1 MRRLGLALLA
11 VACASQAWSGEFTAR
26 RVLDDVRAY
35 AGDAAGQ
42 PECTGTFDQTC
53 SIGLGRSFIVRT
65 VAANTGELIVLQ
77 IVHNEMFV
85 DTAEQASDFV
95 LAVIRAIGGAD
106 NAETI
111 AGLMDRALQSEEPLE
126 ETIGGAHYRVSVDGD
141 VFLEVR
147 PVR

>member
-1 MRRLGLALLA
+1 MRRSGFALLALLL
-11 VACASQAWSGEFTAR
+11 ASPAASGEFTAR

-35 AGDAAGQ
+35 AGDAAGL
-42 PECTGTFDQTC
+42 PECTGTLDQMC
-53 SIGLGRSFIVRT
+53 SLDLGRSFVVRT
-65 VAANTGELIVLQ
+65 EATSTGELIVLQ

-95 LAVIRAIGGAD
+95 LAVIRAVGGD
-106 NAETI
+106 DHAEAI

-126 ETIGGAHYRVSVDGD
+126 EVIDGALYRVSADGD